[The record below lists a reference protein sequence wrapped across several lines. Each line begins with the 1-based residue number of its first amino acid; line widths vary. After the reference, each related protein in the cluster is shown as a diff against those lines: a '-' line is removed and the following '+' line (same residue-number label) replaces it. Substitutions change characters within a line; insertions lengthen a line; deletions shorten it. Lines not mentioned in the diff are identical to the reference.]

1 MSAEPSWQSVPVVS
15 PDDLPDA
22 LPIEPLSRPPDT
34 TVHLP
39 GSKSITN
46 RALLCAALAEGESVL
61 ERVLVADD
69 TLAMVGAVR
78 ALGAQVDAG
87 GDGTLFAVE
96 GVGPAIGGAV
106 ARVDARDSGTTARFI
121 LPAAALTPTPITVDG
136 SDQLRRRPFRPLLSA
151 LSSLGATVRFEGR
164 NGALPVTVSGPLRG
178 SAAKL
183 PGHVSSQFLSGLLM
197 TGPLLPDGLSVELTS
212 PLVSE
217 PYVAMTVAVMRAFG
231 AQVDGLTVA
240 AGRYRPTTFRI
251 EPDASAASYFFAA
264 AALGGGRVTVEGL
277 GTASLQGDVAFV
289 DVLEQMGA
297 AVERSPER
305 ITVRGTGELH
315 GVEVNLANL
324 SDTAQ
329 TLAAV
334 AVFADSPTVVRGVGF
349 IRAKETDRL
358 AAIVA
363 ELRRAGIEATEDED
377 GFTVVPGDP
386 KPVAFETYHDHR
398 MAMSLALV
406 GLRAPGV
413 VINGPHCVAKTFP
426 DYFDALNQLR

>member
-1 MSAEPSWQSVPVVS
+1 MLAV
-15 PDDLPDA
+15 DDLPDA
-22 LPIEPLSRPPDT
+22 LPIEPLSQPPDA
-34 TVHLP
+34 TVRLP

-46 RALLCAALAEGESVL
+46 RALLCAALAEGESML

-69 TLAMVGAVR
+69 TLAMVGAVQ
-78 ALGAQVDAG
+78 ALGAQVDTG
-87 GDGTLFAVE
+87 GDGTLLAVE

-106 ARVDARDSGTTARFI
+106 ARIDARDSGTTARFV

-136 SDQLRRRPFRPLLSA
+136 SDQLRRRPFAPLLDA
-151 LSSLGATVRFEGR
+151 LSSLGAAVRPEGR
-164 NGALPVTVSGPLRG
+164 PGALPVTVSGPLRG

-197 TGPLLPDGLSVELTS
+197 VGPLLPHGLSVQLTS
-212 PLVSE
+212 RLVSE
-217 PYVAMTVAVMRAFG
+217 PYVAMTAAVMRAFG
-231 AQVDGLTVA
+231 AQVDQLNVA

-264 AALGGGRVTVEGL
+264 AALCGGRVTVEGL
-277 GTASLQGDVAFV
+277 GTNSLQGDVAFV

-297 AVERSPER
+297 NVERSPER
-305 ITVRGTGELH
+305 ITVRGTGQLH
-315 GVEVNLANL
+315 GVEVDLAGL

-349 IRAKETDRL
+349 IRAKETDRI

-363 ELRRAGIEATEDED
+363 ELSRAGIEATEDED
-377 GFTVVPGDP
+377 GFTVMPGSP
-386 KPVAFETYHDHR
+386 KPATFETYHDHR

-406 GLRAPGV
+406 GLRSPGM
-413 VINGPHCVAKTFP
+413 IIKGPQCVAKTFP
-426 DYFDALNQLR
+426 DYFEALDQLR